1 MSFDN
6 LDFAIDNEVSGS
18 FATVID
24 LLRKV
29 DDKIEKLTAE
39 VSQQGL
45 VMAAVSQKLSVIEAA
60 CASSMERTGT
70 RQPCL
75 FCSKEQNKDG
85 HISGRCHQFPD
96 VVVRALR
103 VAELSLCRQCLK
115 DRHDH
120 TCAVRCSCCHGD
132 QYILLCPS
140 RSGPAQRGPAPSM
153 KRRKF

>member
-18 FATVID
+18 FTTVID
-24 LLRKV
+24 LLGKV
-29 DDKIEKLTAE
+29 DDKIEKLAAE

-45 VMAAVSQKLSVIEAA
+45 SMASVSQKLFVIEAS
-60 CASSMERTGT
+60 CASLMKRTGS

-85 HISGRCHQFPD
+85 HISGRCHQYPD
-96 VVVRALR
+96 VIIRALR
-103 VAELSLCRQCLK
+103 VAELSLCRQSLK
-115 DRHDH
+115 DRHEH
-120 TCAVRCSCCHGD
+120 ACAVRCV
-132 QYILLCPS
+132 LLCPN
-140 RSGPAQRGPAPSM
+140 RNGPAPRGPPALI